1 MASQIILL
9 LRLFSFLAFSS
20 TISSYNILDFGAKK
34 GGNVDC
40 VEAVIRAWK
49 MACNSLSS
57 TANIYVPN
65 GIFLISGVRFN
76 GPCVNKKINFT
87 INGTL
92 MAPSGYTDS
101 SEWIT
106 FDTVE
111 GISINGGVFDGR
123 GSELWD
129 CKLRNE
135 KCPRGATSLEFTNSK
150 DIEIRRLTSID
161 SELFH
166 IVIHRCD
173 NVNLVGPK
181 RSPNTDGIHVQM
193 STNVYIRNTRIKTGD
208 DCISIG
214 PGTSAL
220 WIERVICGPGHGI
233 SIGSLGKDEGLKE
246 GGVQNVTV
254 QIIEFVGSENGLRIK
269 TWGSNVEGYVRG
281 IIFKHVVMNNVMNPI
296 IIDQNYCPH
305 NQNCPHKDS
314 GIQISDVEYKNIEG
328 TSASPIAIKLDCSP
342 TNPCKG
348 LGMSNIK
355 LTYKER
361 PAKSFCKYA
370 SGHSSGLM
378 IPPSCL

>member
-1 MASQIILL
+1 
-9 LRLFSFLAFSS
+9 
-20 TISSYNILDFGAKK
+20 
-34 GGNVDC
+34 
-40 VEAVIRAWK
+40 
-49 MACNSLSS
+49 MACNSPSS

-65 GIFLISGVRFN
+65 GIFLISEVRFN
-76 GPCVNKKINFT
+76 GPCLNKKINFM

-92 MAPSGYTDS
+92 MAPLGYTDS

-123 GSELWD
+123 GSKLWD
-129 CKLRNE
+129 CKLRNG

-166 IVIHRCD
+166 IAIHRCD
-173 NVNLVGPK
+173 NVNLDGLNIVGPK
-181 RSPNTDGIHVQM
+181 WSPNTDGIHVQM
-193 STNVYIRNTRIKTGD
+193 STNVNIRNTRIKTGD

-220 WIERVICGPGHGI
+220 WIDRVVCGPGHGI
-233 SIGSLGKDEGLKE
+233 SIGSLGKDEGLEGLKE
-246 GGVQNVTV
+246 EGVHNVTV
-254 QIIEFVGSENGLRIK
+254 QIIQFVGSDNGLRIK

-314 GIQISDVEYKNIEG
+314 SIQISDVEYRNIQG

-361 PAKSFCKYA
+361 PAKSFCNHA

>member
-1 MASQIILL
+1 MASQITLL
-9 LRLFSFLAFSS
+9 FYLLSFLSFSS
-20 TISSYNILDFGAKK
+20 TISSYNILNFGAKK

-49 MACNSLSS
+49 MACNSSS
-57 TANIYVPN
+57 SPANIYIPDGV
-65 GIFLISGVRFN
+65 FLISGVRFN
-76 GPCVNKKINFT
+76 GPCVNKKINFM

-101 SEWIT
+101 SEWFT

-111 GISINGGVFDGR
+111 GISINGGVFNGR
-123 GSELWD
+123 GSKLWD
-129 CKLRNE
+129 CKLGDK

-173 NVNLVGPK
+173 NVNLDGLNIVGPK
-181 RSPNTDGIHVQM
+181 WSPNTDGIHVQM
-193 STNVYIRNTRIKTGD
+193 STKVNIRNTRIKTGD

-220 WIERVICGPGHGI
+220 WIERIICGPGHGI

-246 GGVQNVTV
+246 EGVHNVTV
-254 QIIEFVGSENGLRIK
+254 QNILFLGSDNGLRIK
-269 TWGSNVEGYVRG
+269 TWGSNVEGYVKG

-305 NQNCPHKDS
+305 NEHCPGKLSIS
-314 GIQISDVEYKNIEG
+314 GTQRA
-328 TSASPIAIKLDCSP
+328 T
-342 TNPCKG
+342 
-348 LGMSNIK
+348 
-355 LTYKER
+355 
-361 PAKSFCKYA
+361 
-370 SGHSSGLM
+370 
-378 IPPSCL
+378 